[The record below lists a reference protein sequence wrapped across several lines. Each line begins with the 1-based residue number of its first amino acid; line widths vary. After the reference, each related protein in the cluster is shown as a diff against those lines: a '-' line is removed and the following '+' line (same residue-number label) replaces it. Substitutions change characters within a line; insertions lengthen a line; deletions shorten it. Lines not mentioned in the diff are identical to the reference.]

1 MWDTLRQIVRST
13 PRDSRHRGRRYEE
26 VGRETVGDSRIAI
39 GETRGGTT
47 ERARGEAGR
56 ETVGDSRGTIGE
68 TRGGTMGET
77 RGGTTGRARRE
88 ALRPNM
94 EQASRV
100 GHIGQYEYRYRGPA
114 PSNSH
119 TQPISSSDSSWNTL
133 RPRHSLHQVL
143 PTPTPSYSPPPPSYS
158 PPPPSYTPSPTYDT
172 PYEASSHLF
181 EHGRRSSSS
190 RSGSDS
196 LVSRNQHNTAIV
208 SHAVA
213 ILRQQTA
220 ASRSSGSYPP
230 SYRSAVDTN
239 FGFYTSREALLSPRT
254 SHEGRPRSFRA
265 SAGRQSYPY
274 YYRSPERPRTS
285 SSRDSENTIEVIV
298 SVWRVFSSSHEV
310 ESETGR
316 DR

>member
-26 VGRETVGDSRIAI
+26 VGRETVGDTRGAI
-39 GETRGGTT
+39 GETRGRST
-47 ERARGEAGR
+47 ERARGEARR
-56 ETVGDSRGTIGE
+56 ETVGDSRGAI
-68 TRGGTMGET
+68 GET

-158 PPPPSYTPSPTYDT
+158 PPPSLLHAFSNLRYTLRGFL
-172 PYEASSHLF
+172 SSF
-181 EHGRRSSSS
+181 
-190 RSGSDS
+190 
-196 LVSRNQHNTAIV
+196 
-208 SHAVA
+208 
-213 ILRQQTA
+213 
-220 ASRSSGSYPP
+220 
-230 SYRSAVDTN
+230 
-239 FGFYTSREALLSPRT
+239 
-254 SHEGRPRSFRA
+254 
-265 SAGRQSYPY
+265 
-274 YYRSPERPRTS
+274 
-285 SSRDSENTIEVIV
+285 
-298 SVWRVFSSSHEV
+298 
-310 ESETGR
+310 
-316 DR
+316 